1 MTGTLKSYIRD
12 INLNMITGG
21 YDVKYDTSKSR
32 SRFQFLKLNWKLIK
46 YVTEIGGVL
55 TGSRALKCCTINGS
69 EMLDRKPNDFDFL
82 ITKKMAFQICDYFKF
97 SYNLTDNVISIK
109 KQLWTSYIAHFF
121 RPNYSDII
129 RHGAVDVH
137 LIIVDDLPDFIEQND
152 IRITPFT
159 YVINE
164 KLKMIEDSSTN
175 KYERQ
180 KHAEDLSVLTMRF
193 NLIANE

>member
-1 MTGTLKSYIRD
+1 MTGTLKSYVRD

-21 YDVKYDTSKSR
+21 YNVEYDTSKSR
-32 SRFQFLKLNWKLIK
+32 SKFQFLKLNWKLIK
-46 YVTEIGGVL
+46 YVTNLGGVL
-55 TGSRALKCCTINGS
+55 TGSRALKCCSINDTP
-69 EMLDRKPNDFDFL
+69 MLYRRPDDFDFL
-82 ITKKMAFQICDYFKF
+82 ITKKMAFQICDHFKF
-97 SYNLTDNVISIK
+97 SYNLTDTVISIQ
-109 KQLWTSYIAHFF
+109 KQLWTSY
-121 RPNYSDII
+121 PDYSDDII
-129 RHGAVDVH
+129 RRGAVDVH
-137 LIIVDDLPDFIEQND
+137 LIIVDELPEFIEQNG

-193 NLIANE
+193 NLITNE

>member
-1 MTGTLKSYIRD
+1 MTGTLKSYVRD

-21 YDVKYDTSKSR
+21 YNVQYDTSKSR
-32 SRFQFLKLNWKLIK
+32 SKFQFLKLNYKLIK
-46 YVTEIGGVL
+46 YVTNLGGVL
-55 TGSRALKCCTINGS
+55 TGSRALKCCTINDNP
-69 EMLDRKPNDFDFL
+69 MLDRRPDDFDFL
-82 ITKKMAFQICDYFKF
+82 ITKKMAFQICDHFKF
-97 SYNLTDNVISIK
+97 SYNLTDTVISIK
-109 KQLWTSYIAHFF
+109 KQIWTSY
-121 RPNYSDII
+121 PDYSDDII
-129 RHGAVDVH
+129 RRGAVDVH
-137 LIIVDDLPDFIEQND
+137 LIIVDELPEFIEQNG

-193 NLIANE
+193 NLIADE

>member
-1 MTGTLKSYIRD
+1 MTGTLKSYVRD

-21 YDVKYDTSKSR
+21 YNVQYDTSKSR
-32 SRFQFLKLNWKLIK
+32 SKYQFLKLNYKLIK
-46 YVTEIGGVL
+46 YVTNLGGVL
-55 TGSRALKCCTINGS
+55 TGSRALKCCTINDNP
-69 EMLDRKPNDFDFL
+69 MLDRRPDDFDFL
-82 ITKKMAFQICDYFKF
+82 ITKKMAFQICDHFKF
-97 SYNLTDNVISIK
+97 SYNLTDTVISIK
-109 KQLWTSYIAHFF
+109 KQIWTSY
-121 RPNYSDII
+121 PDYSDDII
-129 RHGAVDVH
+129 RRGAVDVH
-137 LIIVDDLPDFIEQND
+137 LIIVDELPEFIEQNG

-193 NLIANE
+193 NLIADE